1 MILHGSAFLR
11 PVSCLFL
18 VVHPQSCYL
27 SALLKSGGAR
37 HVREFFAPPNQAS
50 VKQHGKKRSHEGGR
64 KQTGSWCS
72 PWALDSLL

>member
-37 HVREFFAPPNQAS
+37 HIREFFAPPNQAS
-50 VKQHGKKRSHEGGR
+50 VKQHGKKDPMREVGN
-64 KQTGSWCS
+64 KQAAGAH
-72 PWALDSLL
+72 PGH